1 MRIQK
6 FLSEAG
12 IASRREAER
21 LISEGRVSVNGKTV
35 TEMGRQIDPERDR
48 VSLDNRP
55 VKKQGK
61 KVYLLLFKPRGYVS
75 TLKDERGRRCIL
87 DLLKGVKT
95 RVFPVGR
102 LDFNTE
108 GLILLTNDGEAAQRI
123 SHPKYGLPKTY
134 LVKISGILDEKAMN
148 RLRRGVNLDGQK
160 TLPIKIRTIKT
171 LKNSCWVE
179 LTLKEGKKR
188 QIRRMFEVIGHP
200 VRKLRRT
207 RIGSLTLKGLLPGEH
222 RNLSS
227 SEIEGLMKEI

>member
-55 VKKQGK
+55 VKKQEK

-160 TLPIKIRTIKT
+160 TLPIKIRKIKT

-179 LTLKEGKKR
+179 LTLKEGKRR

-207 RIGSLTLKGLLPGEH
+207 RIGPLTLKGLLPGEH
-222 RNLSS
+222 RHLFS